1 MSDGENPKSWW
12 HTLPGVITS
21 LTAAITALAGLIVAI
36 QQTGWFGPQTSPVI
50 TAPSTATPTAP
61 TGAAGPAAPA
71 LDPTIASQPS
81 VAVGPDTYAVGLPAL
96 RDYRLGAATFTLLRA
111 EVSPRT
117 TAKNA
122 LQIRVRMTNHDRF
135 DANFWDQSFRLLL
148 NGVPMA
154 PESGLNEL
162 VRAESAQEGD
172 VLFVI
177 PHGTTEGTLRITHAD
192 ETTEVPLALGPPS

>member
-1 MSDGENPKSWW
+1 MSDQEKSKGWW

-21 LTAAITALAGLIVAI
+21 VTAAITALAGLIVAI
-36 QQTGWFGPQTSPVI
+36 QQTGWFAPQTSPAI
-50 TAPSTATPTAP
+50 TVPSTPTPTAP
-61 TGAAGPAAPA
+61 PGAAAPAAPT
-71 LDPTIASQPS
+71 LDPTIAAQPS
-81 VAVGPDTYAVGLPAL
+81 APGPDTYAVGLPAL

-117 TAKNA
+117 TEKDG

-135 DANFWDQSFRLLL
+135 DANFWNQSFRLLL

-154 PESGLNEL
+154 PESELNEL
-162 VRAESAQEGD
+162 VRAESAGEGD

-177 PHGTTEGTLRITHAD
+177 PHGTTDGALKITYED
-192 ETTEVPLALGPPS
+192 ESTEIPLALGPPR